1 MKDNKYTRF
10 AQKIEPSEEFAEQT
24 MEKLRGKGSKHYKWL
39 PALTSLTAV
48 AAFLLVLAL
57 ALPQIYSPLK
67 GNTDALKP
75 DMTTAADTVKQDNAT
90 VSTEPEEP
98 ADGGDVYEYEAL
110 YEDSAYEIYD
120 SMPFMSSA
128 MYATPMPMQKNAYMP
143 EDFNTEE
150 YAHISESVFKN
161 VSTSPLSTFAIDVDT
176 AGYSTL
182 RRKLLNNES
191 LPESSIRIEEMLNY
205 FSYSGLNPD
214 DGSDIK
220 LSAATAPCPWNE
232 DAALM
237 FVAAGAKK
245 IQTEDLPA
253 SNLVL
258 LIDVSGSMDSP
269 DKLDLAKRALSLMV
283 KNLRACD
290 RVSVVTYSGK
300 ERVVLE
306 GASGDEYTKI
316 MDAVNA
322 LEAYGF
328 TNGEKGI
335 NMAYD
340 LAEKYF
346 AKGGNNR
353 VIIMTDGDYNVG
365 MTSEAELVELIEQK
379 KQTGVFLSVL
389 GFGMGN
395 YKDSKLEML
404 ADKGN
409 GTYAYIDSINE
420 ARKVMVE
427 EMGASFFTVAK
438 DVKIQVEFNP
448 DYVASYRLIG
458 YENRALNDEDFADDT
473 KDGGEMGSGHTV
485 VALYELIPAQGAEIA
500 GVKGTKSAQSDLKYQ
515 TRTASGI
522 EEVATVSLR
531 YKQPEKDESELMS
544 IAVTPEMSAE
554 GESLRNLQLAE
565 AIAEF
570 GMTLRNSDNR
580 GTADFDMAFKTI
592 QSLDSLT
599 NEETELLYLIS
610 KARSLDKTDH

>member
-1 MKDNKYTRF
+1 
-10 AQKIEPSEEFAEQT
+10 
-24 MEKLRGKGSKHYKWL
+24 
-39 PALTSLTAV
+39 
-48 AAFLLVLAL
+48 
-57 ALPQIYSPLK
+57 
-67 GNTDALKP
+67 
-75 DMTTAADTVKQDNAT
+75 
-90 VSTEPEEP
+90 
-98 ADGGDVYEYEAL
+98 
-110 YEDSAYEIYD
+110 
-120 SMPFMSSA
+120 
-128 MYATPMPMQKNAYMP
+128 
-143 EDFNTEE
+143 
-150 YAHISESVFKN
+150 
-161 VSTSPLSTFAIDVDT
+161 
-176 AGYSTL
+176 
-182 RRKLLNNES
+182 
-191 LPESSIRIEEMLNY
+191 PESSIRIEEMLNY

-232 DAALM
+232 EAALM

-300 ERVVLE
+300 EMVVLE

>member
-1 MKDNKYTRF
+1 
-10 AQKIEPSEEFAEQT
+10 
-24 MEKLRGKGSKHYKWL
+24 
-39 PALTSLTAV
+39 
-48 AAFLLVLAL
+48 
-57 ALPQIYSPLK
+57 
-67 GNTDALKP
+67 
-75 DMTTAADTVKQDNAT
+75 
-90 VSTEPEEP
+90 
-98 ADGGDVYEYEAL
+98 
-110 YEDSAYEIYD
+110 
-120 SMPFMSSA
+120 
-128 MYATPMPMQKNAYMP
+128 
-143 EDFNTEE
+143 
-150 YAHISESVFKN
+150 
-161 VSTSPLSTFAIDVDT
+161 
-176 AGYSTL
+176 
-182 RRKLLNNES
+182 
-191 LPESSIRIEEMLNY
+191 
-205 FSYSGLNPD
+205 
-214 DGSDIK
+214 
-220 LSAATAPCPWNE
+220 
-232 DAALM
+232 
-237 FVAAGAKK
+237 
-245 IQTEDLPA
+245 
-253 SNLVL
+253 
-258 LIDVSGSMDSP
+258 
-269 DKLDLAKRALSLMV
+269 
-283 KNLRACD
+283 
-290 RVSVVTYSGK
+290 
-300 ERVVLE
+300 
-306 GASGDEYTKI
+306 
-316 MDAVNA
+316 
-322 LEAYGF
+322 
-328 TNGEKGI
+328 

>member
-1 MKDNKYTRF
+1 
-10 AQKIEPSEEFAEQT
+10 
-24 MEKLRGKGSKHYKWL
+24 
-39 PALTSLTAV
+39 
-48 AAFLLVLAL
+48 
-57 ALPQIYSPLK
+57 
-67 GNTDALKP
+67 
-75 DMTTAADTVKQDNAT
+75 
-90 VSTEPEEP
+90 
-98 ADGGDVYEYEAL
+98 
-110 YEDSAYEIYD
+110 
-120 SMPFMSSA
+120 
-128 MYATPMPMQKNAYMP
+128 
-143 EDFNTEE
+143 
-150 YAHISESVFKN
+150 VFKN

-182 RRKLLNNES
+182 RRKLLEGDT
-191 LPESSIRIEEMLNY
+191 LPESSVRIEEMINY

-220 LSAATAPCPWNE
+220 LSAAIAPCPWNE
-232 DAALM
+232 NAALM

-245 IQTEDLPA
+245 IETEDLPA

-269 DKLDLAKRALSLMV
+269 DKLDLAKRAISLMV

-290 RVSVVTYSGK
+290 RVSVVTYSGR
-300 ERVVLE
+300 ERIELE

-322 LEAYGF
+322 LVASGY
-328 TNGEKGI
+328 TNGESGI

-340 LAEKYF
+340 LAAKYF
-346 AKGGNNR
+346 VKGGNNR

-365 MTSEAELVELIEQK
+365 ISSEADLVKLIEEK

-409 GTYAYIDSINE
+409 GTYAFIDSINE

-448 DYVASYRLIG
+448 DYVSSYRLIG

-485 VALYELIPAQGAEIA
+485 VALYELIPAENAEIA
-500 GVKGTKSAQSDLKYQ
+500 GVTGTKSDESGLKYQ
-515 TRTASGI
+515 TRSTSGI
-522 EEVATVSLR
+522 EEIATVSLR
-531 YKQPEKDESELMS
+531 YKQPDKDVSELMS
-544 IAVTPEMSAE
+544 LAVTPEMNAK
-554 GESLRNLQLAE
+554 GEDLRNVQLAS

-570 GMTLRNSDNR
+570 GMTLRNSENR
-580 GTADFDMAFKTI
+580 GTADFDMAFKTV
-592 QSLDSLT
+592 QGLSDLS

-610 KARSLDKTDH
+610 KARSAE

>member
-1 MKDNKYTRF
+1 MKNNKYTDLM
-10 AQKIEPSEEFAEQT
+10 QKIDPSEDFTEKT
-24 MEKLRGKGSKHYKWL
+24 MEKLQGKGTKRFKWL

-48 AAFLLVLAL
+48 AAFVLVLAL
-57 ALPQIYSPLK
+57 ALPHIY
-67 GNTDALKP
+67 KP
-75 DMTTAADTVKQDNAT
+75 VNEKIAPKLPETKTADTT
-90 VSTEPEEP
+90 VNVALNTADEP
-98 ADGGDVYEYEAL
+98 AETGMYDFDAL
-110 YEDSAYEIYD
+110 YEDSAEEAEYFMP
-120 SMPFMSSA
+120 SMGYKA
-128 MYATPMPMQKNAYMP
+128 MYGTMPVPMPTQSLFP
-143 EDFNTEE
+143 EGFNTEE
-150 YAHISESVFKN
+150 YAHISENVFKN

-182 RRKLLNNES
+182 RRKLLEGEK
-191 LPESSIRIEEMLNY
+191 LPESSVRIEEMINY
-205 FSYSGLNPD
+205 FSYSGLNPE

-220 LSAATAPCPWNE
+220 LSASIAPCPWNK

-245 IQTEDLPA
+245 IETEDLPA

-269 DKLDLAKRALSLMV
+269 DKLDLAKRAISLMV

-290 RVSVVTYSGK
+290 RVSVVTYSGR
-300 ERVVLE
+300 ERIALE
-306 GASGDEYTKI
+306 GASGDEYTRI

-322 LEAYGF
+322 LIASGF
-328 TNGEKGI
+328 TNGESGI

-346 AKGGNNR
+346 VKGGNNR

-365 MTSEAELVELIEQK
+365 ISSEAELVELIEQK

-395 YKDSKLEML
+395 YKDAKLEML

-473 KDGGEMGSGHTV
+473 KDGGEMSSGHTV
-485 VALYELIPAQGAEIA
+485 VALYELIPAENAEIA
-500 GVKGTKSAQSDLKYQ
+500 GVTGRKSDESGLKYQ
-515 TRTASGI
+515 TRSSSGI
-522 EEVATVSLR
+522 EEIATVSLR
-531 YKQPEKDESELMS
+531 YKQPEKDESDLMS
-544 IAVTPEMSAE
+544 LAVTPEMSAE
-554 GESLRNLQLAE
+554 GEALRNVRLAA

-570 GMTLRNSDNR
+570 GMTLRNSENR
-580 GTADFDMAFKTI
+580 GTADFDMAFKTV
-592 QSLDSLT
+592 QALNDLT

-610 KARSLDKTDH
+610 KARSAE